1 MNQFY
6 FCFAILIG
14 LWLLQPLAVTE
25 FHAKRMGLWGLPTT
39 ITFFLLRSF
48 RKKENKKTGNE
59 EFVADSSRILNS
71 APPSLGCS
79 NCGKPFVGKDPNNG
93 KRCCVSSF
101 EENAGENND
110 NLLLQTTQS

>member
-1 MNQFY
+1 MEVFY
-6 FCFAILIG
+6 FCFIVLIG
-14 LWLLQPLAVTE
+14 LWLLQPLALTE
-25 FHAKRMGLWGLPTT
+25 FLAKKMRFWGLPTI
-39 ITFFLLRSF
+39 ITFFLLRKF
-48 RKKENKKTGNE
+48 RKKDKKTGNE

-101 EENAGENND
+101 EENAGENGGNSF
-110 NLLLQTTQS
+110 LQTTQS